1 MYMSYNCQYSL
12 FNLLC
17 IFSYIVNVIY
27 GILYY
32 VVTNAPCHSTILSRR
47 YDISFG
53 YSDIL
58 SMIDIKHNMNYNL
71 LPN

>member
-27 GILYY
+27 GISLC
-32 VVTNAPCHSTILSRR
+32 NNERSRDSTILSRQ
-47 YDISFG
+47 YDIPFG
-53 YSDIL
+53 YSEIFF
-58 SMIDIKHNMNYNL
+58 MIINIYEL
-71 LPN
+71 

>member
-1 MYMSYNCQYSL
+1 MYMSYNCQYLL

-17 IFSYIVNVIY
+17 IFSYIVIVIY
-27 GILYY
+27 GISY
-32 VVTNAPCHSTILSRR
+32 VVTNAPCHTTILSRR

-58 SMIDIKHNMNYNL
+58 SMIDLNIYEL
-71 LPN
+71 

>member
-1 MYMSYNCQYSL
+1 MYMSYNCQYLL

-27 GILYY
+27 DISQY
-32 VVTNAPCHSTILSRR
+32 VVTNVPGHSTILSRR
-47 YDISFG
+47 YDIPLG

-58 SMIDIKHNMNYNL
+58 FMTINIYEL
-71 LPN
+71 

>member
-17 IFSYIVNVIY
+17 IFICIVNV
-27 GILYY
+27 
-32 VVTNAPCHSTILSRR
+32 
-47 YDISFG
+47 DIPFG

-58 SMIDIKHNMNYNL
+58 FMIINIYELQFVVYLNYYHIDGAVKKMCC
-71 LPN
+71 